1 MIGVW
6 GNSLATG
13 VKSPN
18 WIFGYETSVLV
29 SPRRIRARRMSR
41 TLVTT
46 FRKMQWHTFNILL
59 IALSVYDIVFLL
71 CSLVVYAVP
80 AIEIQSILDL
90 TQTWAFAHVYKA
102 VFYPFTTI
110 AYSGGVY
117 LTTAITVERY
127 GMND

>member
-1 MIGVW
+1 
-6 GNSLATG
+6 
-13 VKSPN
+13 
-18 WIFGYETSVLV
+18 
-29 SPRRIRARRMSR
+29 
-41 TLVTT
+41 
-46 FRKMQWHTFNILL
+46 MQWHTFNILL

-127 GMND
+127 VCKDTYLTTSLSHSVRADVTCCTYSLSHKIVILLSRCGVCFKCV